1 MKVLCIESISG
12 PFRATACVDS
22 SLRLRNEP
30 FFPPDDSPWHASL
43 FIGARIDR
51 LGMKISPRF
60 ATRYFSSVTLLAH
73 PFVPGS
79 EVPYEWS
86 RDCALFNN
94 GDIDISALPD
104 EFGVAVSGSPG
115 APFGLTLGRDALV
128 ALLARAVSE
137 ISAFHTLKTGD
148 IVALPLDFPL
158 LPLPIGADYYISA
171 AGTTL
176 LHLKS
181 R

>member
-1 MKVLCIESISG
+1 MKVLCIESNSG
-12 PFRATACVDS
+12 SFRATACVDS

-30 FFPPDDSPWHASL
+30 FFPPDESPWHASV

-60 ATRYFSSVTLLAH
+60 ATRYFSSVTILAH
-73 PFVPGS
+73 PFVPEK

-94 GDIDISALPD
+94 VDIDISALPD
-104 EFGVAVSGSPG
+104 EFDLAVSGSPG
-115 APFGLTLGRDALV
+115 APSAMSLCRDALV

-137 ISAFHTLKTGD
+137 VSTFHTLKTGD
-148 IVALPLDFPL
+148 IVAIPLDFPP